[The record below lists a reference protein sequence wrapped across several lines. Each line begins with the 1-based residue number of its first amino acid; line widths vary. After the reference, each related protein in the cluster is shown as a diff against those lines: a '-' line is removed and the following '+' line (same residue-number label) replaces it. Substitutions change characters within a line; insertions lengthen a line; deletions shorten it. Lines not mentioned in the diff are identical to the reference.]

1 MVTASASQSRFMVLS
16 GIAKAPHTRAAFL
29 KTKNSICATISVKIH
44 TKIAVHLFYTFLFI
58 TGDKI

>member
-1 MVTASASQSRFMVLS
+1 MVLS

-29 KTKNSICATISVKIH
+29 KTRNNICATISGQIH